1 MSCGLQDSVRRSMER
16 MIMLKCRRCDKGVKN
31 CEEGRSLPGGR
42 MRVAQGWI
50 LLSPGSPGAGGFVL
64 KASLYLWELECH
76 RRSAGFIVS
85 KV

>member
-1 MSCGLQDSVRRSMER
+1 MER

-64 KASLYLWELECH
+64 KASTFGSWSVIKG
-76 RRSAGFIVS
+76 SAGFIVS

>member
-42 MRVAQGWI
+42 TRVAQGWI

-64 KASLYLWELECH
+64 KASTFGSWSVIKG
-76 RRSAGFIVS
+76 SAGFIVS